1 MGRRRSPFP
10 ELPRAVDGRCRW
22 SACRR
27 IEGVFVQRADV
38 QLAAVRVQDV
48 MSRSLV
54 VAATGL
60 LLTLAACGAGAAP
73 TGPMAETIVLPTA
86 APSQPATP
94 PAEERMPLPPLPDQG
109 LVLGRA
115 ASVSFVTLDGDVID
129 RLPGFRLYYD
139 WTVPGPVIL
148 RSHGVYYILD
158 VESHELRPLAS
169 RDEAFQLAPQFQ
181 EGVDPAHE
189 RFELVDEPDK
199 TGAPDASGFWAFA
212 LPSPDG
218 SMLLTEWSGECESQ
232 TAFLAQADGSH
243 PVPVTGERGLA
254 DARSSS
260 VIGWTADGGALVFL
274 GPGGACGSVEAPAGI
289 YRFEQPGV
297 GAMMIAV
304 HEPNGVRM
312 WGSA

>member
-1 MGRRRSPFP
+1 V
-10 ELPRAVDGRCRW
+10 LTL
-22 SACRR
+22 
-27 IEGVFVQRADV
+27 
-38 QLAAVRVQDV
+38 QLAAVRVQDVV

-60 LLTLAACGAGAAP
+60 LLTLAACGADAAP
-73 TGPMAETIVLPTA
+73 TGPTSETTVSPPKA
-86 APSQPATP
+86 QPAIP
-94 PAEERMPLPPLPDQG
+94 PAEEPVPLPSLPDQG
-109 LVLGRA
+109 LVIGRA
-115 ASVSFVTLDGDVID
+115 ASVAFVALDGEVID

-139 WTVPGPVIL
+139 WTVPGPVIV
-148 RSHGVYYILD
+148 RSHRVYYVLD

-169 RDEAFQLAPQFQ
+169 RDEAFDLAPQFQ
-181 EGVDPAHE
+181 EGVDPSYE
-189 RFELVDEPDK
+189 RFRLVDEPNK

-218 SMLLTEWSGECESQ
+218 TRLLAEWSGECESQ
-232 TAFLAQADGSH
+232 TAFLAEADGST
-243 PVPVTGERGLA
+243 PVPVTGQRGLA
-254 DARSSS
+254 DAPSSS

-274 GPGGACGSVEAPAGI
+274 GPGGACGWGEAPAGI

-312 WGSA
+312 WGTA